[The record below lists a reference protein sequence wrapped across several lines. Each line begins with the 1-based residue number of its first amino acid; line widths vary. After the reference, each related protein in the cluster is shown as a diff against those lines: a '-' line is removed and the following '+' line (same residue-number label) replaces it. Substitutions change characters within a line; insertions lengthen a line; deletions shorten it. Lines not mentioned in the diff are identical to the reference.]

1 MIKVRIMQGGAKQAG
16 SGAGAGPSSALQI
29 LGTLL
34 QSEGPLALYK
44 GFAMCWARLGTHT
57 VISLVLFERFRALF
71 GIKPL

>member
-1 MIKVRIMQGGAKQAG
+1 MQGSKLKQSA
-16 SGAGAGPSSALQI
+16 ATVLSS
-29 LGTLL
+29 LL
-34 QSEGPLALYK
+34 QNEGPMALYK